1 MANARPFATA
11 GRRERRPLHSPVL
24 CHAGADACIGPQAS
38 LVKDRLPRDGGGGA
52 KRQKGSGGRAKQ
64 GRKGSLPPLSKTD
77 SPGTGEVAR
86 SARRGAVAEHSEAEG
101 FCLPCQRQTPP
112 GRGRWREAPEGERW
126 PPSAAGGISP
136 RHIPFAFY
144 YTPITTIG
152 EEPIPALPLWVYP
165 SNYLLVFASCG
176 FKRGR
181 SSFSC

>member
-1 MANARPFATA
+1 MTADAWRCATA
-11 GRRERRPLHSPVL
+11 LLMTGYIATPMPDRIISAANPSFNLPVVSIGVPFCSWGEISVAICRGRCLHRP
-24 CHAGADACIGPQAS
+24 AS
-38 LVKDRLPRDGGGGA
+38 R
-52 KRQKGSGGRAKQ
+52 
-64 GRKGSLPPLSKTD
+64 
-77 SPGTGEVAR
+77 
-86 SARRGAVAEHSEAEG
+86 
-101 FCLPCQRQTPP
+101 PCQRQTPP

-126 PPSAAGGISP
+126 PSIARRRDSASLVKGRWPPSAAGGIFP
-136 RHIPFAFY
+136 RHIPFALY

>member
-38 LVKDRLPRDGGGGA
+38 LVKDRLPLDGGGGA

-101 FCLPCQRQTPP
+101 FCLPCQREVAAIGGRRDFSPP
-112 GRGRWREAPEGERW
+112 YPLCLLLYPHNHHRGRANPG
-126 PPSAAGGISP
+126 PSPMGLS
-136 RHIPFAFY
+136 
-144 YTPITTIG
+144 
-152 EEPIPALPLWVYP
+152 L
-165 SNYLLVFASCG
+165 
-176 FKRGR
+176 
-181 SSFSC
+181 